1 MICIRFVCTC
11 LVLCVTGMNLL
22 SQEVSPKD
30 TAFAFGLTDLGHEF
44 SATASY
50 DSSTYY
56 YKKSADAYLDLIER
70 TNDSVFWTR
79 YINDLVWIGENYR
92 IQRIFDSA
100 FVYAERAKE
109 ISLQNFGKGNKV
121 SARSFHLLGTLYDE
135 VNDYTKANEFHL
147 QSLEIRKKLFGEVHD
162 EIAHSLNNLGNVSLS
177 EGEFEEA
184 LDYFSQSLEIREQLS
199 PPNHEDLLSSLINI
213 GLTYAQMGDYP
224 RSFEYYYQV
233 EELAPEL
240 LPEKNRLLP
249 SLYNNMAINFNEMGD
264 MKQAL
269 KYNFKALEMD
279 RLLFGENSLNLTENY
294 INIGTVYYRMGQFL
308 MAEEYYLK
316 VLDLQLQHPTQNE
329 RLIGAM
335 YHNLSMVMLTVGDRE
350 AAERYQHMSLE
361 MELEIYGEV
370 HPQIAMQYNNLS
382 LLARQQGNLGE
393 AENHQLKALDI
404 QLQTLQSPHPDI
416 AASYINLGAIE
427 EQKGNYDRAI
437 EYMDKGSVLFSQ
449 LYGPK
454 HPKMADYYN
463 NRGILAS
470 YSGDMEQAKDWVNK
484 GLNIRREIYGGR
496 HHLVAQS
503 YFNLGKFLGDEEEL
517 ESARQQYDNA
527 LEIYQE
533 VYGELH
539 QEVGITYKQLAML
552 AFKSGNIEEAVA
564 YTDKAL
570 LSLGIQPDYLPS
582 EKEAPTFFSNI
593 LNEFHALEVL
603 QYKAQCL
610 NAAEGKSSPHLYSID
625 TTLKIAHK
633 IINFLRKSFQYEET
647 ELFLQKK
654 GVLIYEL
661 SIKNCL
667 KLYEITGESEFL
679 DQAFFYMGNS
689 KALLLQRSTAVGRS
703 QKIVGIPDSI
713 ITKERELQLAH
724 AYYQQQ
730 LKSTQLDSGS
740 DSLYNA
746 LIKKVLH
753 VQQQHD
759 SLLSI
764 FAQKYPKYYD
774 LKYAQNSSSLEEVQA
789 FLAQFPGTLLL
800 EYFWGGNDCVLM
812 AISPEAIDYVQI
824 PIDSALI
831 KQLVELNFSIA
842 RPQDY
847 QDEQIFKQVKP
858 RIAEIGYAIYK
869 KLCDSVLQTFPDQ
882 KRLIVIPDG
891 MLNYLP
897 FEVLLTQET
906 PNEVSFKNY
915 PFLLKDYVISYE
927 YSSSLLVQ
935 SKTKKPL
942 FQSYRYAGFAPSY
955 SQTENFFASNRERE
969 LFGDRLDQLADLRFN
984 RPEVQKI
991 ARIMSGTPIT
1001 GEEATE
1007 SRFKEEALKY
1017 GVLHLAM
1024 HGFIH
1029 DGQPLSSGLAF
1040 SREKDSLNDGFLY
1053 AHELYNM
1060 KMEANLAV
1068 LSACNTGAGFLALGE
1083 GVMSLSRA
1091 FKFAG
1096 CPNIIASYWQANDQS
1111 TQKLMLNLFQ
1121 SIKAGENT
1129 AEALRNSKLTYLQQA
1144 SEIQAHP
1151 SNWAAWVLIGN
1162 PDPLG
1167 QAFFPI
1173 SWWWLVWPVLLMLGA
1188 LILFTRKQSPIS

>member
-1 MICIRFVCTC
+1 MMCIRFVCTC

-22 SQEVSPKD
+22 SQEISPED
-30 TAFAFGLTDLGHEF
+30 TVLAFGLTDRGHQF
-44 SATASY
+44 SATANY

-56 YKKSADAYLDLIER
+56 YRKSAEAYWDLIRR
-70 TNDSVFWTR
+70 TEDSVFWTR
-79 YINDLVWIGENYR
+79 YINDLVWIGENFR
-92 IQRIFDSA
+92 IQRVFDSA
-100 FVYAERAKE
+100 FVYAEKARE
-109 ISLQNFGKGNKV
+109 ISVKNFGKWNKV

-135 VNDYTKANEFHL
+135 VNDYAKANEFHS
-147 QSLEIRKKLFGEVHD
+147 QSLEIRRKLFGEVHE

-177 EGEFEEA
+177 EGKFEVA
-184 LDYFSQSLEIREQLS
+184 LDYFNQSLNIREQLS
-199 PPNHEDLLSSLINI
+199 PPNHEDVLSSLINI
-213 GLTYAQMGDYP
+213 GLTYAQKGDYT

-233 EELAPEL
+233 EKLAPEL

-249 SLYNNMAINFNEMGD
+249 SLYNNMAINFSEMGD
-264 MKQAL
+264 LDQAL
-269 KYNFKALEMD
+269 KYNIKALELD
-279 RLLFGENSLNLTENY
+279 LLLFGENSLNLTENY
-294 INIGTVYYRMGQFL
+294 INIGTVFYRMGQFL
-308 MAEEYYLK
+308 KAEENFLK
-316 VLDLQLQHPTQNE
+316 VLDIQLQHPTQNE

-350 AAERYQHMSLE
+350 AAEKYQYMSLE
-361 MELEIYGEV
+361 MELEIYGET

-382 LLARQQGNLGE
+382 LLSRQQGNLGE

-416 AASYINLGAIE
+416 ASSYINLGAIE

-437 EYMDKGSVLFSQ
+437 EYMDKGSELFSQ

-470 YSGDMEQAKDWVNK
+470 YSGDMVEAKDWVNK
-484 GLNIRREIYGGR
+484 GLNIRKDIYGER

-503 YFNLGKFLGDEEEL
+503 YFNLGKFYGDEGEL
-517 ESARQQYDNA
+517 ESARAQYDIA
-527 LEIYQE
+527 LEVYQE

-552 AFKSGNIEEAVA
+552 AFKGGDIEEAVA

-570 LSLGIQPDYLPS
+570 ISLGIKPNYLPS
-582 EKEAPTFFSNI
+582 EEEASAFFSNI

-610 NAAEGKSSPHLYSID
+610 SAEEGNSSTHLYAID

-667 KLYEITGESEFL
+667 KLYELTGDSEFL

-703 QKIVGIPDSI
+703 QKIKGIPDSV

-730 LKSTQLDSGS
+730 LKSTQLDSDG

-764 FAQKYPKYYD
+764 FAQKYPKYYE
-774 LKYAQNSSSLEEVQA
+774 LKYAQNSSSLEEVQS

-812 AISPEAIDYVQI
+812 AISPEAVKYVQI
-824 PIDSALI
+824 PIDSTLI

-858 RIAEIGYAIYK
+858 RIAEIGYSIYN
-869 KLCDSVLQTFPDQ
+869 KLCDTVLQAFTGRE
-882 KRLIVIPDG
+882 RLIIIPDG

-897 FEVLLTQET
+897 FEVLLTQKT
-906 PNEVSFKNY
+906 IDEVSFKNY

-935 SKTKKPL
+935 NKTKKPL

-955 SQTENFFASNRERE
+955 SQTENFFASTRERE
-969 LFGDRLDQLADLRFN
+969 LFGDRLNQLADLRFN

-991 ARIMSGTPIT
+991 ARIMSGTPFM
-1001 GEEATE
+1001 GEDATE
-1007 SRFKEEALKY
+1007 SRFKEEVQNY
-1017 GVLHLAM
+1017 GVIHLAM

-1029 DGQPLSSGLAF
+1029 DRQPLSSGLAF
-1040 SREKDSLNDGFLY
+1040 SRERDSVNDGFLY

-1060 KMEANLAV
+1060 KMEADLAV

-1129 AEALRNSKLTYLQQA
+1129 AEALRNSKLAYLKQA
-1144 SEIQAHP
+1144 NEIQAHP

-1162 PDPLG
+1162 PNPLRK
-1167 QAFFPI
+1167 AIFPI
-1173 SWWWLVWPVLLMLGA
+1173 SWWWLA
-1188 LILFTRKQSPIS
+1188 LPGFLFIGLWIFLTRRKSPNS